1 MKRFYFLFALLFA
14 IDGSAAWHTPDPIDR
29 VVHASRIIE
38 APVEMAQAVIPVR
51 RKRPPVAA
59 GGTLNDG
66 LVAYWK
72 MDESGIVDRA
82 DSVGTLTLTNLPVPG
97 VTGPTSATGIINNGV
112 DYEDANG
119 VYFEHGPDPAVV
131 DFNGQQSFTIAA
143 WAQTESQGQRR
154 TIIAKYQSSGQAQWY
169 LQYRNTDDHWIF
181 GVSNDGTAEVEV
193 DSDNQGAVADATWY
207 FIVGWYDADADTINI
222 RVGTGS
228 TLQAADTP
236 VAHTTGI
243 FNSTSVLRLGRL
255 TTAGYFDGLT
265 DEVGIWNRVLTSA
278 EIVELFNGGAG
289 KTYPF

>member
-1 MKRFYFLFALLFA
+1 MILRSLIALFLFTSIALA
-14 IDGSAAWHTPDPIDR
+14 PHPAMRARSVKTPAA
-29 VVHASRIIE
+29 
-38 APVEMAQAVIPVR
+38 
-51 RKRPPVAA
+51 AA
-59 GGTLNDG
+59 GTTLNDG

-72 MDESGIVDRA
+72 LDEAGNADRA
-82 DSVGTLTLTNLPVPG
+82 PSVSTITLTNLPVPG
-97 VTGPTSATGIINNGV
+97 VVGPVGATGKINNAADFEDGDG
-112 DYEDANG
+112 DYLEN
-119 VYFEHGPDPAVV
+119 GPDPATV

-154 TIIAKYQSSGQAQWY
+154 TVIAKYQAAASAQWY

-243 FNSTSVLRLGRL
+243 FNSTSVLRVGRL
-255 TTAGYFDGLT
+255 TTGGYFDGLI
-265 DEVGIWNRVLTSA
+265 DEIGVWNRVLSSA